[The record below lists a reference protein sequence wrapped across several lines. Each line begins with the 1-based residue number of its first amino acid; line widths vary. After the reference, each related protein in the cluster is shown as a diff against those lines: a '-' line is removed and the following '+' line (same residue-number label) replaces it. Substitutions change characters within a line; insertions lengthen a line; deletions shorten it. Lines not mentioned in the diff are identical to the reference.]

1 MAGIHNSFM
10 VLEVNLAYD
19 EWPFKTKQQQTVN
32 TDFLIL
38 EKFTV
43 QIRQNEIC
51 LPLALPVFFYS

>member
-1 MAGIHNSFM
+1 M
-10 VLEVNLAYD
+10 VLEFYLAYD
-19 EWPFKTKQQQTVN
+19 ERTFKTKQQQTVN